1 MEHGKLGNAIRKK
14 RIEAQLTQ
22 EQLAELVGV
31 TPTHLKHLE
40 SEHRMPSVEVLF
52 RLAETLQLSL
62 DELLLPAAPG
72 GRATQRLL
80 PLFCK
85 VSRGQACERRAGSWK
100 RKRPGGH
107 AGTSSDTPTARSK

>member
-1 MEHGKLGNAIRKK
+1 MTKHCLLLKK

-52 RLAETLQLSL
+52 RLAETLHLSL
-62 DELLLPAAPG
+62 DELLLPSEPAESEVYRDALG
-72 GRATQRLL
+72 LL
-80 PLFCK
+80 
-85 VSRGQACERRAGSWK
+85 GQCSEEELRITADLLRSLLRN
-100 RKRPGGH
+100 RKCSP
-107 AGTSSDTPTARSK
+107 